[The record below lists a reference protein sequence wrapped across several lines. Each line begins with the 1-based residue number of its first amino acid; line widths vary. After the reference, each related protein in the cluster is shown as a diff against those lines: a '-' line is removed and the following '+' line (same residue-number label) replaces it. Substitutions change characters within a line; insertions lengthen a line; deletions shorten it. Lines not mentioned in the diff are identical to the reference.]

1 MTVSRSDCGKL
12 RGIEPIAA
20 QRPRRR
26 RLIRAWILVAVLLAI
41 AAFGPG
47 PIGRAR
53 NYVATWM
60 AMDIGAPTGGEPFT
74 RPSAGVPPDV
84 RLAVVGDIGTG
95 DSEEQVTADA
105 INAIPGRYDGLVLL
119 GDNVYPSGDPARIPT
134 TVFGPFHKT
143 LEDGTDLLAV
153 LGNHDVIDGNGS
165 GQVAALGMPGRW
177 YAWHHGPVLVI
188 VLDSTRPDDPEQLAW
203 LERTLAT
210 ATEPWRIVALHHPPY
225 SAGWHGSSI
234 DVRQAFQPLL
244 DRFGVTLVLAG
255 HDHDYQR
262 SKPIHGVTYIV
273 SGAGAT
279 TRQTN
284 RASFTAASWSTQ
296 HFIDLEVWCDHLE
309 VRAVG
314 QDGLVYDHVTLE
326 PSAADSSACDAGA
339 TPIAR

>member
-12 RGIEPIAA
+12 RGNEPTAA
-20 QRPRRR
+20 QRRRRR
-26 RLIRAWILVAVLLAI
+26 RLIRAGILVAVLLAI

-60 AMDIGAPTGGEPFT
+60 AMDIGAPTGGEPFN
-74 RPSAGVPPDV
+74 RPSAGAPPEV

-134 TVFGPFHKT
+134 TVFSPFRKI

-153 LGNHDVIDGNGS
+153 LGNHDVMHGNGS

-177 YAWHHGPVLVI
+177 YAWHHGPVLLI

-234 DVRQAFQPLL
+234 DVRRAFQPLL

-262 SKPIHGVTYIV
+262 SKPIHGITYIV
-273 SGAGAT
+273 TGAASQ
-279 TRQTN
+279 TRRTGVED
-284 RASFTAASWSTQ
+284 FTAVAWSTH
-296 HFIDLEVWCDHLE
+296 HFVDLNVFEDHLLI
-309 VRAVG
+309 RAID
-314 QDGLVYDHVTLE
+314 QDGEQFDEVVVPAH
-326 PSAADSSACDAGA
+326 PADG
-339 TPIAR
+339 